1 MNNFSWEFV
10 VLGSKAR
17 SVEEKRRTKMSR
29 NLELPLV
36 DLSSSDPFATA
47 QLIRKACV
55 EYGFFYLINHGI
67 EDTLIW
73 EAFRESKKFFALPLE
88 EKMKLE
94 HNDAHRGYTPIYAE
108 TLDPSSEFK
117 GDLKESFYIGPNG
130 GTSSGKDPNQWPL
143 EGIIWAV
150 GRRLLSLIAL
160 ALNLDDQ
167 FFEKIGALNSPMAF
181 LRLLHYPGELGASD
195 KGNYGASV
203 HSDYGMVTLLATD
216 GVPGLQICREKEKH
230 PQLWEDVSHI
240 DGALIVNIGD
250 MLERWTNCIF
260 RSTLHRVLVIG
271 KERYSVAFFLDPNYD
286 CVVECLE
293 SCCSKT
299 SPPRFPPIRSGDYLR
314 ERLRASYSSK

>member
-1 MNNFSWEFV
+1 
-10 VLGSKAR
+10 
-17 SVEEKRRTKMSR
+17 MSR

-73 EAFRESKKFFALPLE
+73 EVFRESKKFFALPPE

-143 EGIIWAV
+143 EESLPSWRATMESYYERVLAV
-150 GRRLLSLIAL
+150 GRRLLSLIAF

-195 KGNYGASV
+195 KGNYGASA

-314 ERLRASYSSK
+314 ERLRVSYSSK